1 MTSRPPDLALVHP
14 YQTPPEPGRTLEVA
28 PGILWAR
35 LPLPFRLDHVNVY
48 LVDDGDGWAV
58 IDTGIG
64 DQPTRA
70 VWDALLA
77 GPLSG
82 RRLTRLIVTHMHPDH
97 VGAAGWLA
105 ERLNLP
111 LDMTETEYLQAHL
124 LLSDPK
130 SLAAEPYLGFYTGNG
145 LDEAATDA
153 VMTRGHD
160 YLRMLTGLPKT
171 FRRVIEGDKLKIGG
185 RSFEVMT
192 GGGHASEQMML
203 FLPSENLFLPADQVL
218 PRISPNVS
226 VYPRDPQGDPLGI
239 FLRSLRAVKAAIPAD
254 ALVLPGHDL
263 PFTGLHDR
271 IDAMTL
277 HHEER
282 CAEIVSACRER
293 PLSGAELVP
302 HVFHRALDAHQ
313 TGFAFSEILAH
324 VNYLIRRG
332 RLVAF
337 GSPDGIRRVSTVG
350 AGDGR

>member
-1 MTSRPPDLALVHP
+1 MTSRPPDLGLVHP
-14 YQTPPEPGRTLEVA
+14 HPAPPAPGRTIEVA

-48 LVDDGDGWAV
+48 FVDDGDGWAV
-58 IDTGIG
+58 IDAGIG
-64 DQPTRA
+64 NRA
-70 VWDALLA
+70 TKAAWEALLA
-77 GPLSG
+77 GPLAG

-97 VGAAGWLA
+97 VGAAGWLV
-105 ERLNLP
+105 ERLGLP
-111 LDMTETEYLQAHL
+111 LDMTETEYLSAQL
-124 LLSDPK
+124 LLSDPEA
-130 SLAAEPYLGFYTGNG
+130 LAAEPYLGFYVGNG
-145 LDEAATDA
+145 LDPEATEA

-171 FRRVIEGDKLKIGG
+171 FRRIIAGDKLKIGG
-185 RSFEVMT
+185 RSFEVTT

-203 FLPSENLFLPADQVL
+203 HCAAENVFLPADQVL

-226 VYPRDPQGDPLGI
+226 VYARDPEGDPLGI
-239 FLRSLRAVKAAIPAD
+239 FLRSLRSIKAAVPAD

-271 IDAMTL
+271 LDAMAL

-282 CAEIVSACRER
+282 CAEIVAACRER

-302 HVFHRALDAHQ
+302 HVFHRPLDPHQ

-332 RLVAF
+332 RLAAF
-337 GSPDGIRRVSTVG
+337 GSPDGIRRVATV
-350 AGDGR
+350 